1 MDPPEKKGHR
11 EKDLPSAPLPS
22 GATQATSFTN
32 SHSPTPPP
40 RPVTAGF
47 TWEQKQEQDVAW
59 REHGGLGAGRDLV
72 QRGSEEEWG
81 SREAAKADVTQLV
94 ARLTA
99 SCAGGGGGG
108 EGRGGGRGGRS
119 F

>member
-1 MDPPEKKGHR
+1 MDLPEKTGHW
-11 EKDLPSAPLPS
+11 EKDLPPAPLPS
-22 GATQATSFTN
+22 DATQATPFTN
-32 SHSPTPPP
+32 ICLPLPHPH
-40 RPVTAGF
+40 PVTAGF

-81 SREAAKADVTQLV
+81 SREAAKADVTLLV

-99 SCAGGGGGG
+99 SCRGGGGAGGGGL
-108 EGRGGGRGGRS
+108 
-119 F
+119 